1 MDMGITNI
9 SRTIGRTDPELEIK
23 KPQSVEKQA
32 GVRSVSENEA
42 KGKVNAPEDKVE
54 LNQQGEEE
62 ANTSNLTEVASKI
75 NELFQAESR
84 SLQFTVDDESGR
96 SVIKVVD
103 IKTGEQIKQI
113 PAEELLEISRRLAA
127 QLDGAEALKAGVLV
141 KSKA

>member
-1 MDMGITNI
+1 MDMGINNI
-9 SRTIGRTDPELEIK
+9 SRTIGRTDPELEVK

-42 KGKVNAPEDKVE
+42 KGRVDAPGDKVE
-54 LNQQGEEE
+54 LNQQIEGK
-62 ANTSNLTEVASKI
+62 ADASNLTALAGKI

-84 SLQFTVDDESGR
+84 SLQFAVDDESGR
-96 SVIKVVD
+96 SVITVVD
-103 IKTGEQIKQI
+103 TKTGEQIKQI

-127 QLDGAEALKAGVLV
+127 QLDGDEAMKAGVLV

>member
-9 SRTIGRTDPELEIK
+9 SRTIVRTDPELDIK

-32 GVRSVSENEA
+32 GVSSVSEKEVGDSIEA
-42 KGKVNAPEDKVE
+42 PKDKGE
-54 LNQQGEEE
+54 LNQQLPNEVN
-62 ANTSNLTEVASKI
+62 ASNLTQVADKI
-75 NELFQAESR
+75 NELFQAESK
-84 SLQFTVDDESGR
+84 SLQFSVDEASGR

-103 IKTGEQIKQI
+103 TKTGEQIKQI

-127 QLDGAEALKAGVLV
+127 QLDGDEAIKAGVLV